1 MHYDIPN
8 KTIYIIEMI
17 KTTISQANREISRT
31 FQQSLEDPDFA
42 DDKDLLAVQRHKN
55 IQSKTGDLVKYSRL
69 DLIYKCKRNKMNKD

>member
-17 KTTISQANREISRT
+17 KTTISQANGEISRT

-42 DDKDLLAVQRHKN
+42 DDKDLLAVRRHKN

-69 DLIYKCKRNKMNKD
+69 DLI

>member
-42 DDKDLLAVQRHKN
+42 DDKDLLAVQRHMN

-69 DLIYKCKRNKMNKD
+69 DLI